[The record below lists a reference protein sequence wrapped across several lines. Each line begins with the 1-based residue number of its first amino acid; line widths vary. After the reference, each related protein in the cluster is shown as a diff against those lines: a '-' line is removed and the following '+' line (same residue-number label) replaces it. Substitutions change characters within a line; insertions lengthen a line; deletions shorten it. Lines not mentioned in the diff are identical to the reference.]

1 LRCAAAPLSP
11 LPSPLSPLPSR
22 VSSRE
27 RLILRLSLIVRRAF
41 CSSVTESVPKISTLA
56 KMKIGP

>member
-1 LRCAAAPLSP
+1 MESGW
-11 LPSPLSPLPSR
+11 R
-22 VSSRE
+22 VEGFDGEWMEFSSRE

-56 KMKIGP
+56 KMKIRP